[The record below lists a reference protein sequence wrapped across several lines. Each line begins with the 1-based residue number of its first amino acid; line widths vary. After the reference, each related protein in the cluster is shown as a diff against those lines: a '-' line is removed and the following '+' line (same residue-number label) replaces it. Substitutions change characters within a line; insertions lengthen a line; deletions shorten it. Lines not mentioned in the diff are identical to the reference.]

1 MRREY
6 FSTVVD
12 HLNTSPNEFPEP
24 ANRKRRKLEVLMPA
38 PPDPPKDVTVLTKA
52 ELKAQKKRDRF
63 LLNCLKLRIQ
73 PIMDQIKIKFKKFRT
88 GVIDENQIRYLYE
101 EDERLVNSDM
111 SPEEQ
116 REHQYRPFEKGKD
129 DHGSPGLKETATGKF
144 YYNLEIVTIEK
155 RLSNGYYKRPK
166 DFLSDIKK
174 LTKDAKAIGDQERLL
189 KANELQANV
198 EVDMNGIEVGEPGLI
213 TELEAVYARE
223 MKREKE
229 MIAKAKEL
237 AAAEVR
243 RLELMPSN
251 VPPPPGDAAISTGQ
265 SSGPIV
271 LGQPMS
277 NGLVPHPV
285 TPSNPSQPSQRSN
298 LTNGLSVG
306 FSDLSDLNPHS
317 NSNGT
322 SGPSRGDG
330 DTHMTQSTGPSNERE
345 TQNSSFG
352 PSAQTQLPFSYT
364 GGPTSL
370 QQRLSLPGSLS
381 QRSAITPM
389 AEGSNPHD
397 YSNSAS
403 TTSSEKLAQGS
414 SGLSV
419 TQSFKGKS
427 DGGPSFC
434 IIEADFAT
442 SQLPDTQGIS
452 SPRFTRN
459 FRNLIRPSGSQGNTS
474 SNHASSQSQGYSQTT
489 SQNPAVPLFPRTLN
503 AHASIHSLLNDDA
516 PPKPSNAVSKLNID
530 LSVIEQLLDDLVLQ
544 TSGCSVEQLEQIYS
558 ALMDK
563 IWRTR
568 GEWNRGHVA
577 TELKIVLDEVLI
589 DIRACQEYGPGSL
602 EIIEQLN

>member
-251 VPPPPGDAAISTGQ
+251 VPPPLAMLQ
-265 SSGPIV
+265 S
-271 LGQPMS
+271 Q
-277 NGLVPHPV
+277 
-285 TPSNPSQPSQRSN
+285 
-298 LTNGLSVG
+298 
-306 FSDLSDLNPHS
+306 
-317 NSNGT
+317 
-322 SGPSRGDG
+322 
-330 DTHMTQSTGPSNERE
+330 
-345 TQNSSFG
+345 
-352 PSAQTQLPFSYT
+352 
-364 GGPTSL
+364 
-370 QQRLSLPGSLS
+370 
-381 QRSAITPM
+381 
-389 AEGSNPHD
+389 
-397 YSNSAS
+397 
-403 TTSSEKLAQGS
+403 
-414 SGLSV
+414 
-419 TQSFKGKS
+419 
-427 DGGPSFC
+427 
-434 IIEADFAT
+434 
-442 SQLPDTQGIS
+442 
-452 SPRFTRN
+452 
-459 FRNLIRPSGSQGNTS
+459 QGN
-474 SNHASSQSQGYSQTT
+474 H
-489 SQNPAVPLFPRTLN
+489 PAPLC
-503 AHASIHSLLNDDA
+503 
-516 PPKPSNAVSKLNID
+516 
-530 LSVIEQLLDDLVLQ
+530 LVNQ
-544 TSGCSVEQLEQIYS
+544 
-558 ALMDK
+558 
-563 IWRTR
+563 
-568 GEWNRGHVA
+568 
-577 TELKIVLDEVLI
+577 
-589 DIRACQEYGPGSL
+589 
-602 EIIEQLN
+602 